1 MSLGKTEQD
10 LKRDLDGIALDLK
23 WSAVELKG
31 IAHRLEESGNQSHA
45 QALLR
50 MVDVFERGESRLK
63 LYAEAVRGGRIAW
76 VGSVEPLSGADVP
89 S

>member
-10 LKRDLDGIALDLK
+10 LKRDLEGIALDLK
-23 WSAVELKG
+23 WSVVELKG
-31 IAHRLEESGNQSHA
+31 IAHRLEESGNQPHA

-50 MVDVFERGESRLK
+50 MVDIFERGESRLK
-63 LYAEAVRGGRIAW
+63 LYADAVRAGRIAS
-76 VGSVEPLSGADVP
+76 VGTGEPLSGADMP